1 MDNHWVYKDGKRLW
15 RAPQSV
21 ASDEIPEAPAN
32 SDEIPDAPANASS
45 YWIYKDGRA

>member
-1 MDNHWVYKDGKRLW
+1 MWVYKDGKRLW

-21 ASDEIPEAPAN
+21 TSDEFPDAPAN

-45 YWIYKDGRA
+45 HWIYKDGRV

>member
-1 MDNHWVYKDGKRLW
+1 MDNPWVYKDGKRLW

-21 ASDEIPEAPAN
+21 T

-45 YWIYKDGRA
+45 YWIYKDGRV